1 MADLK
6 TTAEERATVR
16 GAVGAWQHDDALA
29 AMAALDDLDTLRAEN
44 AAMSEEVEW
53 RRAEWGDHERRTADH
68 LATARASKAE
78 CRAENAR
85 LRAVAEAARN
95 LTNWD
100 WMCMLDDNESP
111 CVDDVRADVR
121 KLKSALSALEAP

>member
-6 TTAEERATVR
+6 TTQDRRERFVAWLHMPGEDRYSVRAWATAEDAC
-16 GAVGAWQHDDALA
+16 DDVEVL
-29 AMAALDDLDTLRAEN
+29 LREN
-44 AAMSEEVEW
+44 A
-53 RRAEWGDHERRTADH
+53 
-68 LATARASKAE
+68 K
-78 CRAENAR
+78 

-111 CVDDVRADVR
+111 CTDDVRADVR
-121 KLKSALSALEAP
+121 KLESALAALEAP